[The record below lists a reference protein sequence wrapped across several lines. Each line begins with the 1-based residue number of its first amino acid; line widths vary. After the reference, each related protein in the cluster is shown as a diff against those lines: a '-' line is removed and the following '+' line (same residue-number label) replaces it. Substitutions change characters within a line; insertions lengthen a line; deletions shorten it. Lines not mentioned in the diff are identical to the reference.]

1 MKHKI
6 DYQKSMFH
14 QLPKRMILLV
24 LLTLLVPSPVY
35 AEYGDVVLNNRAEKA
50 GVRPVVFPHWFHR
63 IRFKCNVCHTE
74 IGFKMRAGADDIH
87 MTDIKDGKFCG
98 ACHNKQIAWGPE
110 KCDLCHS
117 GLAGLKTGTSGG
129 NATGGPGKW

>member
-6 DYQKSMFH
+6 DYEKAILHLS
-14 QLPKRMILLV
+14 PKWMVLLA
-24 LLTLLVPSPVY
+24 LLTLLAPPFAY
-35 AEYGDVVLNNRAEKA
+35 AEYGDVVLNNLAEKA
-50 GVRPVVFPHWFHR
+50 GVRPVIFPHWFHR

-74 IGFKMRAGADDIH
+74 IGFKMSAGADNMR
-87 MTDIKDGKFCG
+87 MTDLKAGKFCG
-98 ACHNKQIAWGPE
+98 ACHNKQIAWGLE
-110 KCDLCHS
+110 KCNLCHS

>member
-6 DYQKSMFH
+6 DYEKAILHLS
-14 QLPKRMILLV
+14 PKWMV
-24 LLTLLVPSPVY
+24 LLALFTLLAPPFAY
-35 AEYGDVVLNNRAEKA
+35 AEYGDVVLNNLAEKA
-50 GVRPVVFPHWFHR
+50 GVRPVIFPHWFHR

-74 IGFKMRAGADDIH
+74 IGFKMSAGADNMR
-87 MTDIKDGKFCG
+87 MTDLKAGKFCG
-98 ACHNKQIAWGPE
+98 ACHNKQIAWGLE
-110 KCDLCHS
+110 KCNLCHS